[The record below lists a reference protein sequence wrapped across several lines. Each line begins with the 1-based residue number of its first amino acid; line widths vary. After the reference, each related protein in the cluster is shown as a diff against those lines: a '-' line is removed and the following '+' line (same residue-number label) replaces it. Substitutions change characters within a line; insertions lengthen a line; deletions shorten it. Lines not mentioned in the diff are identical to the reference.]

1 MIIWDLEW
9 NRGYDRTPL
18 DEILQI
24 GAVRV
29 AGLGG
34 PVLDTFNAYIRPAVH
49 KKFDPGARRLP
60 GLQDSRSSDLDFAGA
75 MERFRTWCGGETEFA
90 SWGSGDLDTL
100 TRNCRYWGAP
110 SLTME
115 KCYDLQTAFSY
126 VLGADRQIALWR
138 AVEHCQIPDLFPF
151 HDALYDSLYTSVI
164 GCWLTP
170 ESLEHEPVRRGRR
183 AGPKVTLKLSGCP
196 FPRQPRQGIGPFPTP
211 ELVLGAKQ
219 SRRPPCPV
227 CSRKGSISQWR
238 CAAAKT
244 SGGPRQCFSIF
255 SCPEHGRFLCRLVLA
270 QLSDGSWR
278 GRRSVPPVGPELIQ
292 EYTAAFQT
300 GAVYE
305 CRGNGRKRRRT
316 RRPGPSSQACGP
328 DTSCR
333 SAPDVVKCPE

>member
-170 ESLEHEPVRRGRR
+170 ESLE
-183 AGPKVTLKLSGCP
+183 
-196 FPRQPRQGIGPFPTP
+196 QD
-211 ELVLGAKQ
+211 
-219 SRRPPCPV
+219 
-227 CSRKGSISQWR
+227 RK
-238 CAAAKT
+238 
-244 SGGPRQCFSIF
+244 
-255 SCPEHGRFLCRLVLA
+255 
-270 QLSDGSWR
+270 
-278 GRRSVPPVGPELIQ
+278 SVV
-292 EYTAAFQT
+292 
-300 GAVYE
+300 
-305 CRGNGRKRRRT
+305 
-316 RRPGPSSQACGP
+316 
-328 DTSCR
+328 
-333 SAPDVVKCPE
+333 